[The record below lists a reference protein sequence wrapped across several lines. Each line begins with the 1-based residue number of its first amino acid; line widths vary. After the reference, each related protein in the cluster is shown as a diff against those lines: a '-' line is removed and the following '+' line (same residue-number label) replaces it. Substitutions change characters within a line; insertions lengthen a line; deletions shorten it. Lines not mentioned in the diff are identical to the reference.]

1 VDPAMIGALAALLT
15 AAGGLA
21 AQIMSSK
28 PTSKPWVVALVVLGI
43 VGVAL
48 LVVALLPGPAPPGR
62 DTAPGRSEQP
72 YQNQVVGICTE
83 DRENELGF
91 KRQMDELQQGLES
104 GDFASIF
111 DIPKAMT
118 TVILA
123 DQGLADRLEALRAP
137 ADLEPVQ
144 SEAVS
149 MWRRKIAVSR
159 EVRDQMEKEAVASH
173 GDPLKFAQ
181 AVARLDYREE
191 ARLESQKDV
200 LLRRLGGSSCKPSP

>member
-1 VDPAMIGALAALLT
+1 MIGALAALLT

-43 VGVAL
+43 VGLAL
-48 LVVALLPGPAPPGR
+48 LVVALLPGTTAPPAR
-62 DTAPGRSEQP
+62 DAPPAQSEP
-72 YQNQVVGICTE
+72 YQNQVVSICTE

-91 KRQMDELQQGLES
+91 KRQMDELQQGVES
-104 GDFASIF
+104 GHFASVF

-159 EVRDQMEKEAVASH
+159 EVRDQMDKQAVASR
-173 GDPLKFAQ
+173 GEPLKFAQ
-181 AVARLDYREE
+181 ALARLDYKEE
-191 ARLESQKDV
+191 NRLESQKDV
-200 LLRRLGGSSCKPSP
+200 LLRRLGGSGCKPSP

>member
-1 VDPAMIGALAALLT
+1 MIGALAALLT

-43 VGVAL
+43 VGLAL
-48 LVVALLPGPAPPGR
+48 LVVALLPGTTAPPAR
-62 DTAPGRSEQP
+62 DAPPAQSEP
-72 YQNQVVGICTE
+72 YQNQVVSICTE

-137 ADLEPVQ
+137 TELEPVQ

-159 EVRDQMEKEAVASH
+159 EVRDQMDKEAVASR
-173 GDPLKFAQ
+173 GEPLKFAQ
-181 AVARLDYREE
+181 ALAGLDYKEE
-191 ARLESQKDV
+191 NRLESQKDV
-200 LLRRLGGSSCKPSP
+200 LLRRLGGSGCKPSP